1 MYVLIKRSFDFS
13 AALLLIL
20 MLSVPMAA
28 ISVLIVLFNGRP
40 VFFVQERPGKYA
52 RLFRI
57 YKFRT
62 MDTLSESTDIA
73 AHSLERVTRVG
84 RFLRSSGLDELP
96 QLLNIL
102 KGDMSFIG
110 PRPLLPEYLP
120 LYSAEQNR
128 RHEVRPGLTGN
139 AQVNGRNALTWEEKF
154 AKDIEYANTLGFATD
169 FRILLKTV
177 QYILTRKGVNADN
190 TTTVQPFRGNK
201 RPSTTREPLEQ
212 WSPDDQ
218 DENAEKAGDRL

>member
-28 ISVLIVLFNGRP
+28 ISVLIVLFCGRP

-73 AHSLERVTRVG
+73 THSLERVTRIG

-120 LYSAEQNR
+120 LYSAKQNR

-154 AKDIEYANTLGFATD
+154 AKDIEYVDTLGFATD

-177 QYILTRKGVNADN
+177 QCILTRKGVNADN
-190 TTTVQPFRGNK
+190 ETTAQPFQGNE
-201 RPSTTREPLEQ
+201 RSLPTRDFLE
-212 WSPDDQ
+212 
-218 DENAEKAGDRL
+218 

>member
-84 RFLRSSGLDELP
+84 GFSGQAVLTSCP
-96 QLLNIL
+96 NYSIFL
-102 KGDMSFIG
+102 KG
-110 PRPLLPEYLP
+110 
-120 LYSAEQNR
+120 
-128 RHEVRPGLTGN
+128 T
-139 AQVNGRNALTWEEKF
+139 
-154 AKDIEYANTLGFATD
+154 
-169 FRILLKTV
+169 
-177 QYILTRKGVNADN
+177 
-190 TTTVQPFRGNK
+190 
-201 RPSTTREPLEQ
+201 
-212 WSPDDQ
+212 
-218 DENAEKAGDRL
+218 